1 MVVSLAA
8 INTIMPV
15 ISFLFIFILI
25 YALLVKTEVVG
36 KNNWVSLFL
45 SLIIAS
51 FFIVNV
57 NLVEFT
63 QTNVSWFVVFM
74 VCLFMII
81 FMLSFVGDT
90 AKNFFVQNNKVAGV
104 LVALVI
110 ILFIVSSSYTFNW
123 AVNWD
128 LIESWFDK
136 DWFGMAILI
145 VVAAVVSF
153 VLTKTPIVK
162 K

>member
-8 INTIMPV
+8 ISTLMPV

-25 YALLVKTEVVG
+25 YALLVKTKVLGE
-36 KNNWVSLFL
+36 NNMVSLFL

-63 QTNVSWFVVFM
+63 KTNVSWFVVFI
-74 VCLFMII
+74 VCLFMILL
-81 FMLSFVGDT
+81 MLSFVGKE
-90 AKNFFVQNNKVAGV
+90 ASEFFVKNTKVAGV

-110 ILFIVSSSYTFNW
+110 IMFIVSSSYAFNW
-123 AVNWD
+123 ALNFNVVQ
-128 LIESWFDK
+128 SWFDQE
-136 DWFGMAILI
+136 WFGM
-145 VVAAVVSF
+145 VARR
-153 VLTKTPIVK
+153 LL
-162 K
+162 

>member
-8 INTIMPV
+8 ISTIMPV

-25 YALLVKTEVVG
+25 YALLAKTEILG
-36 KNNWVSLFL
+36 KNNMISLFL

-63 QTNVSWFVVFM
+63 QMNVSWFVVFI
-74 VCLFMII
+74 VCLFMILL
-81 FMLSFVGDT
+81 MLSFVGKEASEFFT
-90 AKNFFVQNNKVAGV
+90 KNTKVAGV

-110 ILFIVSSSYTFNW
+110 IMFVVSSSYAFNW
-123 AVNWD
+123 VVNFD
-128 LIESWFDK
+128 LVQTWFDK
-136 DWFGMAILI
+136 DWFGMVVLI
-145 VVAAVVSF
+145 VIAGIVSF
-153 VLTKTPIVK
+153 VLTKKVK
-162 K
+162 G

>member
-8 INTIMPV
+8 ISTIMPV

-25 YALLVKTEVVG
+25 YALLVKTKILGE
-36 KNNWVSLFL
+36 NNMVSLFL

-63 QTNVSWFVVFM
+63 QMNVSWFVVFI
-74 VCLFMII
+74 VCLFMILL
-81 FMLSFVGDT
+81 MLSFVGKE
-90 AKNFFVQNNKVAGV
+90 ASEFFVKNTKVAGV

-110 ILFIVSSSYTFNW
+110 IMFIVSASYAFNW
-123 AVNWD
+123 AVNFD
-128 LIESWFDK
+128 LVQTWFDK
-136 DWFGMAILI
+136 DWFGMVLLV
-145 VVAAVVSF
+145 VVAIIVSL
-153 VLTKTPIVK
+153 VLTKKVK
-162 K
+162 S